1 MVEDLFAC
9 VPARLAALLMT
20 ASAALLFAWP
30 AFTQGITFR
39 YALDGSPLEVSAKPG
54 EQETEV
60 VKEFKQTGKNSY
72 NGNPEAIEEGKKFYT
87 TYCAL
92 CHLPDGSG
100 RMGPSLID
108 GQHVHERITNDV
120 GLFELIYGGA
130 SGAMQPFSKRMTQ
143 DEILK
148 TMAYLRTFM
157 K

>member
-1 MVEDLFAC
+1 MSVNLFGRVSAGLATLLTTVNLLC
-9 VPARLAALLMT
+9 ALPAAAQEI
-20 ASAALLFAWP
+20 
-30 AFTQGITFR
+30 AFR
-39 YALDGSPLEVSAKPG
+39 HALDNSPLEVKPRPG
-54 EQETEV
+54 EQETDA
-60 VKEFKQTGKNSY
+60 VKEFKKTGQNPY
-72 NGNPEAIEEGKKFYT
+72 NNDQEAIAEGKKFYAT
-87 TYCAL
+87 FCQM

-120 GLFELIYGGA
+120 GLFEVTYGGA

-143 DEILK
+143 DQILK